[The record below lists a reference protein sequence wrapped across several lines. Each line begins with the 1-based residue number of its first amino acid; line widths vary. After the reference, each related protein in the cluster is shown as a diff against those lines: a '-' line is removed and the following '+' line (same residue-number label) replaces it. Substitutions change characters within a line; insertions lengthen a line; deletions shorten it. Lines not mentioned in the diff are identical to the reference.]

1 MKEIVSYQVIDT
13 KDRWMGAY
21 NAELKHPNSS
31 PLEMAIQNATQSKG
45 VVYAIYQDG
54 DRKEVYRPKSVK

>member
-1 MKEIVSYQVIDT
+1 MKEFVSYQVIDA

-21 NAELKHPNSS
+21 NARLQHPNSS

-45 VVYAIYQDG
+45 VVYAIYNDG
-54 DRKEVYRPKSVK
+54 EREEVYRPKSAK